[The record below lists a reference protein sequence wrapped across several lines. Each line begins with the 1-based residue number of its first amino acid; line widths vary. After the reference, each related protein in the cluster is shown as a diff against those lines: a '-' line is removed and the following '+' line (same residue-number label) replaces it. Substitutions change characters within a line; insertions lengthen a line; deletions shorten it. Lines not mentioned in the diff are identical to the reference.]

1 MIKLSGNKSL
11 VHYKCQE
18 ILYWICEAIAH
29 KTPNQIQKTK
39 DYVCSNNRKKNL
51 GYFLVFNF

>member
-39 DYVCSNNRKKNL
+39 DYVCSNNRKKI
-51 GYFLVFNF
+51 